1 MGIKRAAMRRPDDG
15 GSLAPEQRLGRRRFL
30 GLAGAAGVAGAAGSL
45 GVLGRRSDAD
55 TDEVPLADATSP
67 PDGARL
73 GVRNVIWSVPTE
85 RPVVAFTFDDGPDP
99 ALTPQ
104 ILDTLDRYGIKAT
117 FFVVGY
123 NVERGP
129 DLLAE
134 VMARGHEIGNHTWR
148 HVDLTTQSSED
159 ARRSI
164 ALGER
169 AVVAATG
176 QAPKYFRPP
185 RGQITGTAMRYA
197 AESGN
202 DIVLWSVGRGVPG
215 TGDRRSVTEHVL
227 GEVRPGD
234 IVLMHDGI
242 GRETFR
248 TNLDGPGPLRMRR
261 DVEIDALPEI
271 IEGTLERGLE
281 FVTISGLL
289 AAGAGSL

>member
-1 MGIKRAAMRRPDDG
+1 MGIKRAAMRRGDG
-15 GSLAPEQRLGRRRFL
+15 GPLSPEQRLGRRRFL
-30 GLAGAAGVAGAAGSL
+30 GLAGAAGVVGAAGSL
-45 GVLGRRSDAD
+45 GFLDRNSRAD
-55 TDEVPLADATSP
+55 TEEVPLADAASP

-73 GVRNVIWSVPTE
+73 GVRNVIWSVATE
-85 RPVVAFTFDDGPDP
+85 RPLVAFTFDDGPDP

-104 ILDTLDRYGIKAT
+104 ILDILDRYAIKAT

-123 NVERGP
+123 NAERRP

-134 VMARGHEIGNHTWR
+134 AVARGHEIGNHTWR
-148 HVDLTTQSSED
+148 HVDLTKQASED

-176 QAPKYFRPP
+176 QTPRYFRPP

-197 AESGN
+197 AENGN

-215 TGDRRSVTEHVL
+215 TGDARSVREHVL
-227 GEVRPGD
+227 GEVQAGD

-248 TNLDGPGPLRMRR
+248 TNLDGPGPLRLRR
-261 DVEIDALPEI
+261 DVEIEALPAI

-281 FVTISGLL
+281 PVTISGLVAD
-289 AAGAGSL
+289 AAR